1 MPFAP
6 SAKSLRCGLLSK
18 RVFLRCVTST
28 LVGFILWRL
37 RRGTRNP
44 KPIHQEEKKNRKLGW
59 GGFAPDSND
68 VDLEAVHEFYKA
80 VQESPLLYPY
90 FMSIKAEKRE
100 DVMRNVACMFHK
112 TLQKQL
118 SAANSVRLRDIH
130 KDLKITDVAYNQFT
144 KLFAHIC
151 CKGKSDKLRARMLKS
166 FAMLKSEICSTTGK
180 EPVDLASFFELLTV
194 SKGSPGDQGS
204 PIENKQQTN
213 LKNSLNDPISNP
225 QKVFFPRH
233 SAQSLVLGR
242 AKVWNNRSIH
252 EQLRK
257 RIVELEDKITQLA
270 NLNLG
275 LDARI
280 KAMEPR
286 SPVKHRKRNFFVTT
300 RG

>member
-6 SAKSLRCGLLSK
+6 SAKSLRWGIISK
-18 RVFLRCVTST
+18 RLFLGCISST
-28 LVGFILWRL
+28 LVGLILWRL
-37 RRGTRNP
+37 RNRTKRP
-44 KPIHQEEKKNRKLGW
+44 KTIYQGEKKNRKLGW

-90 FMSIKAEKRE
+90 FMNIKAEKRE
-100 DVMRNVACMFHK
+100 DVMRNIACLFHK
-112 TLQKQL
+112 TLQKQF
-118 SAANSVRLRDIH
+118 SPADSVRLRDIH
-130 KDLKITDVAYNQFT
+130 KNLKITDVAYNRFT

-166 FAMLKSEICSTTGK
+166 FATLKSEICSTTGK
-180 EPVDLASFFELLTV
+180 QPVDLASFFELLTD
-194 SKGSPGDQGS
+194 SKSSPSDQDS
-204 PIENKQQTN
+204 PIESNQQTDM
-213 LKNSLNDPISNP
+213 KNNLNDQITNP

-242 AKVWNNRSIH
+242 AKVWNNRSTH
-252 EQLRK
+252 ELLRK

-270 NLNLG
+270 NLNHG

-286 SPVKHRKRNFFVTT
+286 SPVERRKRNFFAP

>member
-1 MPFAP
+1 MPSAP
-6 SAKSLRCGLLSK
+6 SAKSVRWGIISK
-18 RVFLRCVTST
+18 RLFIGCISST
-28 LVGFILWRL
+28 LVGLILQRL
-37 RRGTRNP
+37 RKGTKRP
-44 KPIHQEEKKNRKLGW
+44 KTIYQEEKKSRKLGW

-90 FMSIKAEKRE
+90 FMNVKAEKRE
-100 DVMRNVACMFHK
+100 DVMRNIACLFHK
-112 TLQKQL
+112 TLQKQF
-118 SAANSVRLRDIH
+118 SPSDSVRLRDIH
-130 KDLKITDVAYNQFT
+130 KNLEITEVAYNRFT

-151 CKGKSDKLRARMLKS
+151 CKGKSDELRARMLKS
-166 FAMLKSEICSTTGK
+166 FATLKSEICSTTEK
-180 EPVDLASFFELLTV
+180 QPVDLASFFELLTD
-194 SKGSPGDQGS
+194 SKSSPSDQDS
-204 PIENKQQTN
+204 PIESKQQTN
-213 LKNSLNDPISNP
+213 MNNLNDPITYP

-242 AKVWNNRSIH
+242 AKVWNNRSTH

-270 NLNLG
+270 NLNHS

-286 SPVKHRKRNFFVTT
+286 SPVERRKRNFFVAP